1 MQHRIASPIILLV
14 SRFITPY
21 IMLYGFYVIFHGH
34 YGPGGGFQ
42 GGAILAAAVL
52 LIRIVNDPEV
62 YEIHFKS
69 SFGIPFGAAGVL
81 IFFGIGFIAMVLGG
95 NFLDYSYLPLVGLTQ
110 ADVRST
116 GILLIEIGVAFAVMA
131 ILVSLYDNL
140 LGEENV

>member
-34 YGPGGGFQ
+34 YSPGGGFQ

-52 LIRIVNDPEV
+52 LIRIVNDPEL

-69 SFGIPFGAAGVL
+69 SLGIPLGAVGVL
-81 IFFGIGFIAMVLGG
+81 IFFGIGFITMILGG
-95 NFLDYSYLPLVGLTQ
+95 NFLDYSYLPLVGLSQ

-116 GILLIEIGVAFAVMA
+116 GILLIEIGIAFAVMA

-140 LGEENV
+140 LGDENV